1 MGKKIIR
8 YGLLGVAICGVLSLM
23 LVTQNIFAATSVQG
37 VKDKFIRRGFTVCYN
52 SYFVDSFSDNTL
64 DEDLN
69 SRQDLISKTNGN
81 RNRTIVAS
89 PPETVMT
96 CKELMDKLGKPEVA
110 SPLTHSDRVNILES
124 LGYSAKSSVGAG
136 TTKTYEFKFD
146 GYDAATDKTTD
157 NSASIKMIVKN
168 EGQKS
173 QELKIEGA
181 NGNASGL
188 TGNDTLTG
196 INLIIDGNN
205 KVSVYSGAAVYGNVI
220 GSASGT
226 ASEIASQINSI
237 LARNMKM
244 GSCGNYCVTGW
255 TYSGMKAGDNAKTVA
270 SYKKPGSGSEGFKK
284 AYKLMFG
291 EDYSKDS
298 IHIST
303 DEAVALYQDYLVNYY
318 SANKEGCVGSKNELQ
333 KDGRGE
339 SWYRTAIYGDDGNV
353 QYCYVQ
359 AGNNQ
364 NNTVYGVQKSGS
376 GWMPSL
382 GSDSK
387 IGFGDV
393 AKWLYDNGPDK
404 IDAELAASTTNGGEN
419 GGEDEGEEQDLCFNT
434 ADAIGWI
441 LCPIIKTTSGAL
453 DGAYDEFIK
462 PLLQVSPQVVQAL
475 TLDNS
480 SGIYQAWAIFRDIA
494 NVVFVILFLV
504 VIFSQV
510 TGYGIDNYGI
520 KRMLPRLIVGA
531 ILVNFS
537 FLICQLV
544 VDMSNIVGASLQ
556 ELLMSVGRGI
566 TIEGGDSSSIGG
578 LFSIVLGAIGVGAAA
593 AGAVIVATSVLPAL
607 SLGSLLSIAI
617 TIISALVA
625 IFFGMVLLGARQAII
640 VLLVV
645 TSPVAFVLYLLPNT
659 QAYFRRWTGIFSRLL
674 LVYPAAG
681 LLIGGGYL
689 AAKILLSVNGGFIMN
704 LVGLVMLVIPY
715 FLIIPLVRTSMN
727 AIAGLGGRLQAYGRG
742 TSRTVKD
749 VRKTDG
755 YRSLDAK
762 LRGRSMQKRIDRMAG
777 VREKRRGV
785 LSGFPSR
792 FGRVG
797 RAIGKAGGAIA
808 GMVDMA
814 ENERMINEANLVEN
828 EEDRRLKGEASVYG
842 LRNPGAT
849 SAKMWQDF
857 KNVEGDDA
865 DAIRQ
870 RKAILMAMEQNGY
883 SKDIIK
889 NAQSRLMEGKGK
901 FEKNGEMIALAD
913 HLGKNGRTM
922 EMLKDEDPEI
932 AKYIAM
938 RNNDGIYEED
948 NDGRLHTNEEGNLRT
963 KAKYMEDNPR
973 VEDIT
978 RLSESGIKRGLATGR
993 ITMDDL
999 QNTLGPNAP
1008 DSIRSRWKSN
1018 QRQIAED
1025 YMKADND
1032 SKSDIVRQY
1041 VTEIDSGKKDD
1052 RKMEALTYANGGN
1065 VTGQSGVVYGIRP
1078 YASKMGGTFNS
1089 DKAFRTNDGKTV
1101 LMDSSRNIAWNATD
1115 GVQMNGDELSTA
1127 QGNIKTDY
1135 T

>member
-1 MGKKIIR
+1 MKNLLKRVLLIMVIVAVAAVPVVSANATGDDVKNRILKKAYARQLYWCYKEDKILNSDIRMADSVNFLGKAQDVITGGFISVLTK
-8 YGLLGVAICGVLSLM
+8 GDTGVAGSGGTTRYLPNSLAPSD
-23 LVTQNIFAATSVQG
+23 TTTCRNIIEKAVSDKGESFPSLGDSVEVRSNFLKKFGYKCKTDNATSTTNCSLDYGNIDEAIKTTLSSWYSFPSITSLQYTDAEILVLYQG
-37 VKDKFIRRGFTVCYN
+37 YLEGVYGAKIKCGDEAKGGDGWYDIKYADANSASGDGYTVRDDCKAKAGN
-52 SYFVDSFSDNTL
+52 AGTEVNGLAQPSSHGGSKYFM
-64 DEDLN
+64 
-69 SRQDLISKTNGN
+69 K
-81 RNRTIVAS
+81 
-89 PPETVMT
+89 
-96 CKELMDKLGKPEVA
+96 
-110 SPLTHSDRVNILES
+110 
-124 LGYSAKSSVGAG
+124 SAKSNFEDVCGTLRNLSLSSISSDQMDAINSITGGASGYDADKGINTGAG
-136 TTKTYEFKFD
+136 TE
-146 GYDAATDKTTD
+146 
-157 NSASIKMIVKN
+157 N
-168 EGQKS
+168 
-173 QELKIEGA
+173 
-181 NGNASGL
+181 
-188 TGNDTLTG
+188 
-196 INLIIDGNN
+196 
-205 KVSVYSGAAVYGNVI
+205 
-220 GSASGT
+220 
-226 ASEIASQINSI
+226 
-237 LARNMKM
+237 
-244 GSCGNYCVTGW
+244 
-255 TYSGMKAGDNAKTVA
+255 
-270 SYKKPGSGSEGFKK
+270 
-284 AYKLMFG
+284 
-291 EDYSKDS
+291 
-298 IHIST
+298 
-303 DEAVALYQDYLVNYY
+303 
-318 SANKEGCVGSKNELQ
+318 
-333 KDGRGE
+333 
-339 SWYRTAIYGDDGNV
+339 
-353 QYCYVQ
+353 
-359 AGNNQ
+359 
-364 NNTVYGVQKSGS
+364 
-376 GWMPSL
+376 
-382 GSDSK
+382 
-387 IGFGDV
+387 
-393 AKWLYDNGPDK
+393 
-404 IDAELAASTTNGGEN
+404 GEN
-419 GGEDEGEEQDLCFNT
+419 NEGEEQDLCFNT

-556 ELLMSVGRGI
+556 ELLMGVGRGI

-727 AIAGLGGRLQAYGRG
+727 AITGLGGRLQAYGRG

-797 RAIGKAGGAIA
+797 RAIGRAGGAIA
-808 GMVDMA
+808 GMADMA

-865 DAIRQ
+865 DANRQ

-1078 YASKMGGTFNS
+1078 DASKMGGTFNS

-1115 GVQMNGDELSTA
+1115 GVQMNGDELSIA